1 MNPARPR
8 SVLGLTL
15 AGFTLV
21 ALPLIWAV
29 YRGANH
35 VEQLALQ
42 SETLVVH
49 AVQVTRESKQLV
61 ELLTDMERNARQY
74 EVLAE
79 APLRELYEEKH
90 AGFVAALG
98 TLALL
103 DPGGAMSERITEM
116 ADTAEHLRDSVVGFV
131 PGSDDAPMDIGGFAR
146 LRDMVQALATENI
159 RSIDQQVESL
169 QATAAQARR
178 SLFWQSAA
186 LVPIAVLL
194 AIFFTI
200 LIARPIR
207 QIGRA
212 IHRLG
217 EGSFTSPVS
226 VSGPAELTALGEE
239 LDWLRRRLVELEQE
253 KNVFLRQM
261 SHELKTPLASIREGT
276 ELLCDGTVGAM
287 NATQMEVVEIL
298 RESGLELE
306 QRIENLLTFSAWQ
319 QSKSQLTVGEFELG
333 SVIDT
338 IVDNHRMEVVTK
350 RLKVRTRLK
359 QVTLQA
365 DREKIRMAVDNLV
378 SNAVKYSPV
387 GGSIGI
393 RVARRAEHVVV
404 DVMDEGPGIP
414 NDERER
420 IFEPFFQGRVPT
432 GRHVRGTGIGLSVV
446 HECMQAHGGKV
457 GVRVRRTGGSH
468 FRLTWPVRCALQDEV
483 QAA

>member
-1 MNPARPR
+1 MNLARPR

-15 AGFTLV
+15 AGFALV

-42 SETLVVH
+42 SETLVLH
-49 AVQVTRESKQLV
+49 AVQVTRESKQLM

-74 EVLAE
+74 EVLAD
-79 APLRELYEEKH
+79 AQLLQLYEEKH
-90 AGFVAALG
+90 DGFLAALG
-98 TLALL
+98 TLELL
-103 DPGGAMSERITEM
+103 DASGAMAGRLAAMRE
-116 ADTAEHLRDSVVGFV
+116 AAENLRVSVHGYV
-131 PGSDDAPMDIGGFAR
+131 PGSDDAPMDIAGFAR
-146 LRDMVQALATENI
+146 LRDMVQAIATENI
-159 RSIDQQVESL
+159 RSIDEQVESL
-169 QATAAQARR
+169 QITAAQARR

-186 LVPIAVLL
+186 LVPVTVLL
-194 AIFFTI
+194 AILFTI

-207 QIGRA
+207 QMGRA

-226 VSGPAELTALGEE
+226 VSGPAELSALGEE
-239 LDWLRRRLVELEQE
+239 LDWLRRRLVALEQE

-276 ELLCDGTVGAM
+276 ELLCDGTVGELSNM
-287 NATQMEVVEIL
+287 QSEVVEIL
-298 RESGLELE
+298 RDSGIELE
-306 QRIENLLTFSAWQ
+306 QRIENLLSFSAWQ
-319 QSKSQLTVGEFELG
+319 QSKGQLTVGEFELG

-350 RLKVRTRLK
+350 KLKIRKRLK
-359 QVTLQA
+359 QVTLLA
-365 DREKIRMAVDNLV
+365 DREKVRMAVDNLV
-378 SNAVKYSPV
+378 SNAVKYSPI

-393 RVARRAEHVVV
+393 RVAKKAQQVVV
-404 DVMDEGPGIP
+404 YIMDEGPGIP
-414 NDERER
+414 SDERER

-446 HECMQAHGGKV
+446 HECVEAHGGNV
-457 GVRVRRTGGSH
+457 GVRVRPTGGSH
-468 FRLTWPVRCALQDEV
+468 FRMTLPVNCEV

>member
-1 MNPARPR
+1 MNLARPK
-8 SVLGLTL
+8 SVLGLIL
-15 AGFTLV
+15 VGFTLV

-42 SETLVVH
+42 SETLVLH
-49 AVQVTRESKQLV
+49 AVQVTRESEQLV
-61 ELLTDMERNARQY
+61 ELLTALERYARQY

-79 APLRELYEEKH
+79 APLLQLYDEKH
-90 AGFVAALG
+90 GGFLAALS
-98 TLALL
+98 TLEVLA
-103 DPGGAMSERITEM
+103 GNGAMTERL
-116 ADTAEHLRDSVVGFV
+116 TAMRKAAAELRESVVGYV
-131 PGSDDAPMDIGGFAR
+131 PGSDDAPIDIEGFAR
-146 LRDMVQALATENI
+146 VGDMVRAITTENV
-159 RSIDQQVESL
+159 RSIDEQVESV
-169 QATAAQARR
+169 QMTAARARR

-186 LVPIAVLL
+186 LVPVTVLL
-194 AIFFTI
+194 AILFSI

-207 QIGRA
+207 QMGRA
-212 IHRLG
+212 IHLLG

-239 LDWLRRRLVELEQE
+239 LDWLRRRLIELEQE

-276 ELLCDGTVGAM
+276 ELLCDGTVGKLSNMQA
-287 NATQMEVVEIL
+287 EVVEIL
-298 RESGLELE
+298 RDSGLELE

-319 QSKSQLTVGEFELG
+319 QSKGELTVGEFELT

-338 IVDNHRMEVVTK
+338 VVDNHRMEVVTK
-350 RLKVRTRLK
+350 KLKIRKSLK
-359 QVTLQA
+359 QVTLLA
-365 DREKIRMAVDNLV
+365 DREKVRMALDNLV

-387 GGSIGI
+387 GGRIGI
-393 RVARRAEHVVV
+393 RISRRAEQVMV
-404 DVMDEGPGIP
+404 DIMDEGPGIP
-414 NDERER
+414 SDERER

-446 HECMQAHGGKV
+446 RECVQAHGGNI
-457 GVRVRRTGGSH
+457 GVRIRPTGGSH
-468 FRLTWPVRCALQDEV
+468 FRMTLPVNHEP

>member
-29 YRGANH
+29 YQGANH

-42 SETLVVH
+42 SETLVVY
-49 AVQVTRESKQLV
+49 AVQVTRESEQLV

-74 EVLAE
+74 EILAE
-79 APLRELYEEKH
+79 APLLDLYEEKH
-90 AGFVAALG
+90 DGFVSALG
-98 TLALL
+98 TLELL
-103 DPGGAMSERITEM
+103 DPGGAMSEHLEEM
-116 ADTAEHLRDSVVGFV
+116 ADAAQALRDSVVDFV

-146 LRDMVQALATENI
+146 LRDMVRALATENI

-169 QATAAQARR
+169 QLTAAQARR

-186 LVPIAVLL
+186 LVPVAVLL
-194 AIFFTI
+194 AILFTI

-217 EGSFTSPVS
+217 EGSFTSPVRI
-226 VSGPAELTALGEE
+226 SGPAELTALGEE
-239 LDWLRRRLVELEQE
+239 LDWLRRRLVDLEQE

-276 ELLCDGTVGAM
+276 ELLCDGTVGSLS
-287 NATQMEVVEIL
+287 NTQMEVVEIL
-298 RESGLELE
+298 RESGIELE
-306 QRIENLLTFSAWQ
+306 QRIENLLSFSAWQ
-319 QSKSQLTVGEFELG
+319 QSKGQLTVGEFELG

-350 RLKVRTRLK
+350 RLKVRKRLK
-359 QVTLQA
+359 QVTLLA

-393 RVARRAEHVVV
+393 RVARKAEQVVV

-414 NDERER
+414 NDERDR

-446 HECMQAHGGKV
+446 YECMEAHGGRV

-468 FRLTWPVRCALQDEV
+468 FRLTWPVNCDLQGEF

>member
-1 MNPARPR
+1 MNLARPR

-15 AGFTLV
+15 AGFAMV

-35 VEQLALQ
+35 VEQLALH
-42 SETLVVH
+42 SETLVLH
-49 AVQVTRESKQLV
+49 AVQVTREGEQLV

-74 EVLAE
+74 EILAE
-79 APLRELYEEKH
+79 TPLLELYQEKND
-90 AGFVAALG
+90 AFLAALG
-98 TLALL
+98 TLEVLNT
-103 DPGGAMSERITEM
+103 GGAM
-116 ADTAEHLRDSVVGFV
+116 ADRLKAMREAAENLRASVVGYV
-131 PGSDDAPMDIGGFAR
+131 PGSDDAPIDIEGFAR
-146 LRDMVQALATENI
+146 LREMVQAIATENI
-159 RSIDQQVESL
+159 RSIDKQVGSL
-169 QATAAQARR
+169 QVTAAQARR
-178 SLFWQSAA
+178 SLFWQTAA
-186 LVPIAVLL
+186 LVPVTVLL
-194 AIFFTI
+194 AILFTI

-207 QIGRA
+207 QMGRA

-276 ELLCDGTVGAM
+276 ELLCDGTVGELSNM
-287 NATQMEVVEIL
+287 QTEVVEIL
-298 RESGLELE
+298 RDSSMELE
-306 QRIENLLTFSAWQ
+306 QRIENLLSFSAWQ
-319 QSKSQLTVGEFELG
+319 QSKGQLTVGEFELG

-350 RLKVRTRLK
+350 KLKIRKRFK
-359 QVTLQA
+359 QVTLLA
-365 DREKIRMAVDNLV
+365 DREKVRMAVDNLV
-378 SNAVKYSPV
+378 SNAVKYSPI

-393 RVARRAEHVVV
+393 RVAQKAQKVVV

-414 NDERER
+414 SDERER
-420 IFEPFFQGRVPT
+420 IFEPFFQGRMPT

-446 HECMQAHGGKV
+446 HECVEAHGGKV
-457 GVRVRRTGGSH
+457 GVRVRPTGGSH
-468 FRLTWPVRCALQDEV
+468 FRMTLPVNCEI

>member
-1 MNPARPR
+1 MNLARPR

-15 AGFTLV
+15 AGFAMV

-35 VEQLALQ
+35 VEQLALH
-42 SETLVVH
+42 SETLVLH
-49 AVQVTRESKQLV
+49 AVQVTREGEQLV

-74 EVLAE
+74 EILAE
-79 APLRELYEEKH
+79 TPLLELYQEKND
-90 AGFVAALG
+90 AFLAALA
-98 TLALL
+98 TLEVLNT
-103 DPGGAMSERITEM
+103 GGAM
-116 ADTAEHLRDSVVGFV
+116 ADRLKAMREAAENLRASVVGYV
-131 PGSDDAPMDIGGFAR
+131 PGSDDAPIDIEGFAR
-146 LRDMVQALATENI
+146 LREMVQAIATENI
-159 RSIDQQVESL
+159 RSIDKQVGSL
-169 QATAAQARR
+169 QVTAAQARR
-178 SLFWQSAA
+178 SLFWQTAA
-186 LVPIAVLL
+186 LVPVTVVL
-194 AIFFTI
+194 AILFTI

-207 QIGRA
+207 QMGRA

-276 ELLCDGTVGAM
+276 ELLCDGTVGELSNM
-287 NATQMEVVEIL
+287 QTEVVEIL
-298 RESGLELE
+298 RDSSMELE
-306 QRIENLLTFSAWQ
+306 QRIENLLSFSAWQ
-319 QSKSQLTVGEFELG
+319 QSKGQLTVGEFELG

-350 RLKVRTRLK
+350 KLKIRKRFK
-359 QVTLQA
+359 QVTLLA
-365 DREKIRMAVDNLV
+365 DREKVRMAVDNLV
-378 SNAVKYSPV
+378 SNAVKYSPI

-393 RVARRAEHVVV
+393 RVAQKAQKVVV

-414 NDERER
+414 SDERER
-420 IFEPFFQGRVPT
+420 IFEPFFQGRMPT

-446 HECMQAHGGKV
+446 HECVEAHGGKV
-457 GVRVRRTGGSH
+457 GVRVRPTGGSH
-468 FRLTWPVRCALQDEV
+468 FRMTLPVNCEI